1 MRLAAILP
9 QASHDLTSLQRVLLA
24 RGLQAQGHALTVL
37 QLAGRCDAALQAAGA
52 NVIPLGGRHAE
63 DSLAIYRCWQLL
75 RRERFDAIHCWQPPG
90 PVLSRALR
98 LIAGSRPL
106 IVSAQKPP
114 TARRWLRAPGDA
126 WIVPNNALAQ
136 LWLEWG
142 VSRDRLTIVAPAAPL
157 ITARD
162 TGLTLRQELGVP
174 NDARLVLVAEPLTSD
189 SSVQHALWALN
200 ILNYLHENLYLVV
213 VGDGPERAR
222 LWEFAQDIQAAHH
235 VRFLRGNRSLPDLAP
250 EIDLVWAACL
260 TPVVPDAILAA
271 AAAGKPALAT
281 FGSSQGQAVL
291 HGETGFILPPR
302 DPATW
307 ARQTHQLLCEPTVL
321 ERLGRAAQAHVRH
334 HFRPATYVQAHVDAF
349 DSLRR
354 LARVAA

>member
-37 QLAGRCDAALQAAGA
+37 QLAGRSDPALQAAGA
-52 NVIPLGGRHAE
+52 NVIPMGGRHG
-63 DSLAIYRCWQLL
+63 DDTLALYRCWQLL
-75 RRERFDAIHCWQPPG
+75 RRERFDIVHCWQPPG
-90 PVLSRALR
+90 PVLSRALG
-98 LIAGSRPL
+98 LLAGARPL
-106 IVSAQKPP
+106 VISAQEPP
-114 TARRWLRAPGDA
+114 TTRRWLRAPGAA

-142 VSRDRLTIVAPAAPL
+142 VRRDRMTLVAPAAPL
-157 ITARD
+157 ITHRD

-174 NDARLVLVAEPLTSD
+174 QDARLVLVAEPLTRD

-200 ILNYLHENLYLVV
+200 ILNYLHDNLYLLV
-213 VGDGPERAR
+213 VGDGPERGR
-222 LWEFAQDIQAAHH
+222 LWEFAQAIHADDH
-235 VRFLRGNRSLPDLAP
+235 VRFLRGDRSLLELAP

-260 TPVVPDAILAA
+260 KPVVPDAVLAA
-271 AAAGKPALAT
+271 AAAARPALVT
-281 FGSSQGQAVL
+281 FGSSQGQAVV

-307 ARQTHQLLCEPTVL
+307 ARQTHHLLCEPRVL
-321 ERLGRAAQAHVRH
+321 ERMGRAAQAHVRH
-334 HFRPATYVQAHVDAF
+334 HFRPATFVQAHVDLF
-349 DSLRR
+349 DRLRR
-354 LARVAA
+354 VAQAA